1 MFRDF
6 ENEAAL
12 RELSAEYEVV
22 RELGRGG
29 MAVVYL
35 ARERGTGRQVAIKLV
50 RSIHLEDEDALARFA
65 REARTVAQLQ
75 HRNIVALY
83 GVRRLE
89 GRRLALVMQYVPGR
103 TLKSAIRRHGP
114 LPFEHVERVLVD
126 VAEALAYAHRRQI
139 VHRDIKPENIYLD
152 PETGRAMLADFG
164 IARAGEGETELTRTG
179 MSIGTPSYMSPEQI
193 DGRIVDRRSDLYSL
207 GLVGYEM
214 LTGRKPWQ
222 GETLYSVI
230 YKQKHERLPPLDEL
244 RKGIPPAL
252 RRAVERCVQKE
263 PERRWSSAEEFLT
276 ALRHGAPGTD
286 TGPESAPAPAPWAP
300 TASGQSA
307 AGQSGSPAA
316 AGSAIVD
323 PGAGRAVGG
332 PVSPDSPTVR
342 YVRPASVGREVAVPT
357 TARGRAPASIR
368 AAVVLGGAALLFA
381 ASAAVL
387 AAMWQRAVPGELR
400 VSPPEDA
407 RTAGAATRGPDEPGS
422 WGEPAMATVLAGPE
436 PAAAPAGTPAATD
449 SGRAVA
455 PTPPAAGPAGADS
468 AAADTGAQPRAL
480 LLRPLLGTTL
490 VDEAEIRQ
498 VLELAVL
505 GKRHAEPRFLRR
517 GTGYLLVETRNLS
530 TWPIRSIAGELVIRD
545 RQGERLKT
553 LQLRDDRLL
562 PPGGVRREVYQWSTG
577 IIEFPR
583 DRRLRETPFQELAV
597 EWVPQR
603 VVFGDGLDRKEERS
617 FLGGL
622 GGLLGRLL
630 TGDR

>member
-1 MFRDF
+1 MLRDF

-35 ARERGTGRQVAIKLV
+35 ARERSTGREVAIKLV

-75 HRNIVALY
+75 HPNIVALY

-214 LTGRKPWQ
+214 LTGRKPWH

-230 YKQKHERLPPLDEL
+230 YKQKHEQLPPLDEL

-252 RRAVERCVQKE
+252 RRAIERCLHKE
-263 PERRWSSAEEFLT
+263 PERRWSSAEEFLA
-276 ALRHGAPGTD
+276 ALRRGAPQAETV
-286 TGPESAPAPAPWAP
+286 PESAQAPRTRA
-300 TASGQSA
+300 ASGESAPGQRSRPA
-307 AGQSGSPAA
+307 AGGTALVDSGA
-316 AGSAIVD
+316 AGAS
-323 PGAGRAVGG
+323 GG

-342 YVRPASVGREVAVPT
+342 YVRPASVGGTAAGRAV
-357 TARGRAPASIR
+357 ARGRGAPTSVR

-387 AAMWQRAVPGELR
+387 AAMWQRAVPDELR
-400 VSPPEDA
+400 VSPPEAA
-407 RTAGAATRGPDEPGS
+407 RTAGATASGPDDPGP
-422 WGEPAMATVLAGPE
+422 WGDLAPTASTEPAADPAATPASGDSGWTV
-436 PAAAPAGTPAATD
+436 AAAPAG
-449 SGRAVA
+449 
-455 PTPPAAGPAGADS
+455 ADS
-468 AAADTGAQPRAL
+468 TGTPDPGAHPRPRP
-480 LLRPLLGTTL
+480 LRPLLGTAL

-498 VLELAVL
+498 VLELTVL

-530 TWPIRSIAGELVIRD
+530 TWPIRSITGELVIRD

-562 PPGGVRREVYQWSTG
+562 PPGGSRRQVYQWSTG
-577 IIEFPR
+577 IIELPR
-583 DRRLRETPFQELAV
+583 DRRLREAPFHELSV
-597 EWVPQR
+597 EWLPQR
-603 VVFGDGLDRKEERS
+603 VVFGDGLDRNEKKS
-617 FLGGL
+617 FLGGI
-622 GGLLGRLL
+622 GGLLGRLI
-630 TGDR
+630 TGGR

>member
-1 MFRDF
+1 MLRDF

-35 ARERGTGRQVAIKLV
+35 ARERGTGREVAIKLV

-230 YKQKHERLPPLDEL
+230 YKQKHERLPPLEEL

-252 RRAVERCVQKE
+252 RRAIERCVQKE

-276 ALRHGAPGTD
+276 ALRHDAPGTD
-286 TGPESAPAPAPWAP
+286 TGPESAPAPTPRAP
-300 TASGQSA
+300 TASGESA
-307 AGQSGSPAA
+307 PGQVRSPAA
-316 AGSAIVD
+316 RGPASVDAGAATAARV
-323 PGAGRAVGG
+323 

-342 YVRPASVGREVAVPT
+342 YVRPSSAGPEAATPAA
-357 TARGRAPASIR
+357 ARGRAPASVH

-387 AAMWQRAVPGELR
+387 TAMWQRTVPGELR
-400 VSPPEDA
+400 VSPPPGDA

-422 WGEPAMATVLAGPE
+422 WGEL
-436 PAAAPAGTPAATD
+436 AAAAEPTADPAATPAGAD
-449 SGRAVA
+449 SGWAVA
-455 PTPPAAGPAGADS
+455 PAAPPAGPAGADS
-468 AAADTGAQPRAL
+468 AAAGAGDQPRVR
-480 LLRPLLGTTL
+480 LLRPMFGATL
-490 VDEAEIRQ
+490 VDDAEIRQ
-498 VLELAVL
+498 VLELTVL
-505 GKRHAEPRFLRR
+505 GKRHAEPRFLRQ

-530 TWPIRSIAGELVIRD
+530 TWPIRSITGELVIRD

-562 PPGGVRREVYQWSTG
+562 PPGGSRRQVYQWSTG

-603 VVFGDGLDRKEERS
+603 VVFGNGLDRRERRS

-622 GGLLGRLL
+622 GGLLGRLI
-630 TGDR
+630 TGGR